1 MARPA
6 GVVVSIASVSEW
18 NFTPRGGAQI
28 VAFGFGGIA
37 GDIPVVGKR

>member
-1 MARPA
+1 MEFHA
-6 GVVVSIASVSEW
+6 
-18 NFTPRGGAQI
+18 TGGAQI